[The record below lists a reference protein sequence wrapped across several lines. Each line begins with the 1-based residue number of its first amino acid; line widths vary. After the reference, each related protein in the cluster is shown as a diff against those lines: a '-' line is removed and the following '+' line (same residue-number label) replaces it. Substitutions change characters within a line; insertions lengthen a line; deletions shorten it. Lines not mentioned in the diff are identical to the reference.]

1 MDFEKF
7 ENVLYEAHTLCSEI
21 PPKEKTFMEISGYP
35 HLENVVSNII
45 IFYLNPN
52 EEHDLNDIVLKSL
65 LQVFKNKTNY
75 DYNELDFSTIS
86 TFREYMTLKGNR
98 IDIVLQSNEI
108 VIGIENKI
116 QAGVYNDLE
125 DYATTLEKL
134 NKRNLKILLSL
145 KDETEIAEQ
154 AKFTNILYSEFFE
167 ILKNKLKNYKNKK
180 NKWYVYLIDFIKNME
195 GYKMEK
201 YMESKI
207 YNWIKNNKDGINDFL
222 KIIEISKKSIQEKA
236 REYSSLFED
245 KLSNQNKIK
254 FWNGEDLSTTC
265 YAFFD
270 IGCNLDVKLDIDG
283 WKIGIFV
290 WKKAHQL
297 KIKEMLNQSGFSF
310 DEENN
315 HLWLFEYDYNCDTQ
329 IIVEKTEKIYKLL
342 ENIE

>member
-45 IFYLNPN
+45 VFYLNPN

-116 QAGVYNDLE
+116 
-125 DYATTLEKL
+125 
-134 NKRNLKILLSL
+134 
-145 KDETEIAEQ
+145 
-154 AKFTNILYSEFFE
+154 
-167 ILKNKLKNYKNKK
+167 
-180 NKWYVYLIDFIKNME
+180 
-195 GYKMEK
+195 
-201 YMESKI
+201 
-207 YNWIKNNKDGINDFL
+207 
-222 KIIEISKKSIQEKA
+222 
-236 REYSSLFED
+236 
-245 KLSNQNKIK
+245 K

-265 YAFFD
+265 YAVFD

-315 HLWLFEYDYNCDTQ
+315 HLWLFEYNYNCDTQ
-329 IIVEKTEKIYKLL
+329 IIVEKAEKIYKLL